1 MYITCLDMEGVLT
14 PEIWIEFA
22 QAAGIPE
29 LERTTRDEPD
39 YDKLM
44 QYRIDILREHGLGI
58 KDIQNIIAT
67 LEPLPGAR
75 EFLDELR
82 SFSQVVILSDT
93 FEEFAMPLIEKLGMP
108 TIICNSLDIDA
119 DGMITGHRMR
129 CDETKL
135 TSVRAFH
142 QMGMEIVAS
151 GDSHNDLGMIQEA
164 EAGFFFRTTPELK
177 EAFPAVP
184 AYEEYAELLAAI
196 RAAQGK

>member
-1 MYITCLDMEGVLT
+1 M
-14 PEIWIEFA
+14 
-22 QAAGIPE
+22 QAV
-29 LERTTRDEPD
+29 
-39 YDKLM
+39 
-44 QYRIDILREHGLGI
+44 
-58 KDIQNIIAT
+58 II
-67 LEPLPGAR
+67 
-75 EFLDELR
+75 
-82 SFSQVVILSDT
+82 SDT

-129 CDETKL
+129 CEETKL

>member
-1 MYITCLDMEGVLT
+1 MCI
-14 PEIWIEFA
+14 
-22 QAAGIPE
+22 
-29 LERTTRDEPD
+29 RD
-39 YDKLM
+39 
-44 QYRIDILREHGLGI
+44 R
-58 KDIQNIIAT
+58 
-67 LEPLPGAR
+67 
-75 EFLDELR
+75 
-82 SFSQVVILSDT
+82 
-93 FEEFAMPLIEKLGMP
+93 
-108 TIICNSLDIDA
+108 
-119 DGMITGHRMR
+119 
-129 CDETKL
+129 L

>member
-1 MYITCLDMEGVLT
+1 MLGVVFVIESFLIAVSLALDAFAVSVSTGIST
-14 PEIWIEFA
+14 PGF
-22 QAAGIPE
+22 G
-29 LERTTRDEPD
+29 
-39 YDKLM
+39 
-44 QYRIDILREHGLGI
+44 LRQSARMGLWF
-58 KDIQNIIAT
+58 
-67 LEPLPGAR
+67 GA
-75 EFLDELR
+75 F
-82 SFSQVVILSDT
+82 Q
-93 FEEFAMPLIEKLGMP
+93 FAMPLIEKLGMP

-129 CDETKL
+129 CEETKL

>member
-58 KDIQNIIAT
+58 KDIQKIIAT

-93 FEEFAMPLIEKLGMP
+93 FEEFAMPLVEKLGRP
-108 TIICNSLDIDA
+108 TIICNSLVIDE

-129 CDETKL
+129 CEQTKL

-142 QMGMEIVAS
+142 EMGMEVVAS

-164 EAGFFFRTTPELK
+164 EAGFLFRTTPELK

-184 AYEEYAELLAAI
+184 AYEEYAELLQAI
-196 RAAQGK
+196 RTAQGK